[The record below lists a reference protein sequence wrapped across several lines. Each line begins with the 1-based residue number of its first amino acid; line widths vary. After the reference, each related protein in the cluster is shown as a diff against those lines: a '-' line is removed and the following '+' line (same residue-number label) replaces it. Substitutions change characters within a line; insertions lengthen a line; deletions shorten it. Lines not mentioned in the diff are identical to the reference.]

1 MYAARY
7 YPRVF
12 ANLELIR
19 NIITFEMSDDSED
32 DLFDEDMD
40 VVDAMHNDDE
50 DLLDDE
56 GYYVAMFL
64 RRIIAK

>member
-1 MYAARY
+1 
-7 YPRVF
+7 
-12 ANLELIR
+12 
-19 NIITFEMSDDSED
+19 MSDDSED

>member
-1 MYAARY
+1 MH
-7 YPRVF
+7 
-12 ANLELIR
+12 LI
-19 NIITFEMSDDSED
+19 NIIDFDMFYDSED
-32 DLFDEDMD
+32 DLYDEDMD
-40 VVDAMHNDDE
+40 VVLDDALHNEDE

>member
-1 MYAARY
+1 MIAY
-7 YPRVF
+7 
-12 ANLELIR
+12 LELIAR

-40 VVDAMHNDDE
+40 VVLDDDAMHNDDE

>member
-1 MYAARY
+1 
-7 YPRVF
+7 
-12 ANLELIR
+12 
-19 NIITFEMSDDSED
+19 MSDDSED

-40 VVDAMHNDDE
+40 VVLDDDAMHNDDE